1 VTTTDTDQETL
12 PRFPPPRENPLDP
25 PPLLLEYQ
33 RTNPV
38 APMAMA
44 EGKPAYIVTRFE
56 DCRQVLLSDA
66 FSSDP
71 ARPGYPRVLLSH
83 STFSSA
89 GQLHHL
95 DPPEHDHYRRMLAP
109 EFLIRRVEAL
119 KPAIDASVNQLID
132 TMIDEGPVAD
142 LITKLTMPVPAIVTC
157 TLLGVPYERSDYF
170 VGLVDTFLGGWA
182 TPEQVKEGRAE
193 LRALLGDL
201 IKERTAEPA
210 EDLLSRVIVAQVQ
223 PGNLD
228 PEILLNLAEL
238 LLAAGFDTTHNT
250 IGLGI
255 LALLQNP
262 DQLDLLKSDW
272 SLIDGAVE
280 EILRH
285 QTVPQFGRL
294 RVVARD
300 IEIIGHQFHEGDGV
314 IAALDIANRDPSV
327 FPNPHQ
333 LDIKRGQP
341 HLGFGYGIHQ
351 CLGAMFAR
359 IELRSTISTLF
370 QRIPDLRLAVPFSE
384 LDFKWNAPV
393 FGLKAMP
400 VTWDTTVGKAG

>member
-1 VTTTDTDQETL
+1 
-12 PRFPPPRENPLDP
+12 
-25 PPLLLEYQ
+25 
-33 RTNPV
+33 
-38 APMAMA
+38 
-44 EGKPAYIVTRFE
+44 
-56 DCRQVLLSDA
+56 
-66 FSSDP
+66 
-71 ARPGYPRVLLSH
+71 
-83 STFSSA
+83 
-89 GQLHHL
+89 
-95 DPPEHDHYRRMLAP
+95 MLAP

-119 KPAIDASVNQLID
+119 TPAIDASVEQLID
-132 TMIDEGPVAD
+132 TMITEGPVAD

-193 LRALLGDL
+193 LRAMLGDL

-210 EDLLSRVIVAQVQ
+210 EDLLSRVIAAQVK

-262 DQLDLLKSDW
+262 DQLDLLKADP

-300 IEIIGHQFHEGDGV
+300 IEIIGHQFREGDGV
-314 IAALDIANRDPSV
+314 IAALDIANRDPLV
-327 FPNPHQ
+327 FPDPHK
-333 LDIKRGQP
+333 LDIRRGQP

-370 QRIPDLRLAVPFSE
+370 RRIPDLRLAVPFE
-384 LDFKWNAPV
+384 DLDFKYSAPV

-400 VTWDTTVGKAG
+400 VTWDTTVPRAG